1 VPVRIARHLFEDFDA
16 GHARSDPDE
25 EATSEQA
32 DSVETVR
39 AAAYAA
45 GYEAG
50 TAAARA
56 QAASDLAALADRLDE
71 RLEAASALHRDIME
85 SAADGIAR
93 IVLQGF
99 ITMLPATMAR
109 HGAPE
114 IAEFLGL
121 IKPALE
127 AGGELRLTISAADAD
142 AEQVGA
148 VVQRLPPERRAR
160 VSVVRDPHLAGGDLD
175 AHWDGGDAHRR
186 GDALRRDIA
195 ALLQRHGLM
204 PQDDALLM
212 PA

>member
-1 VPVRIARHLFEDFDA
+1 VRIARHLFEDFDA
-16 GHARSDPDE
+16 GYAAPDRDDE
-25 EATSEQA
+25 TIRQQA
-32 DSVETVR
+32 DSAELSR

-50 TAAARA
+50 EAAARA
-56 QAASDLAALADRLDE
+56 QAVSGLAALGEHLDARLDS
-71 RLEAASALHRDIME
+71 ATALHRDILAA
-85 SAADGIAR
+85 AADGIAG

-99 ITMLPATMAR
+99 IAMLPATMAR

-114 IAEFLGL
+114 IAEFLAL

-127 AGGELRLTISAADAD
+127 AGGDLRLTISAADAD

-148 VVQRLPPERRAR
+148 VLLHLPAERRAR

-175 AHWDGGDAHRR
+175 AHWDGGDAYRR
-186 GDALRRDIA
+186 GEELRRDIA
-195 ALLQRHGLM
+195 VLLQRHGLM
-204 PQDDALLM
+204 APDDALLM